1 MQEVET
7 CEFIFVP
14 NLQVIQ
20 SWIIDLINIMTN
32 YQNAEIGMLYSL
44 TVFLLGILALK
55 FIVYYTVH

>member
-1 MQEVET
+1 M
-7 CEFIFVP
+7 FIFVP
-14 NLQVIQ
+14 NLQLIQ

-44 TVFLLGILALK
+44 TVFLLGTLALK